1 MQTNNMS
8 VDLPKYVKNLLAP
21 NYYQHTSM
29 MQSVIAIVL
38 FAATASA
45 IPSRCYEGIVTG
57 PCRAMHERYAYDPAK
72 GECVRFNYGGCAG
85 NNNNFMSKLECQ
97 LVCKEQDSTFPEHN
111 DFIIPGLIR
120 RPTVIMTMAPIRLP
134 KYSMEIEPNLN
145 VPSSSGRPTAC
156 GLPIETGM
164 CFASLR
170 RYAFDDTRG
179 RCVSFIYGGC
189 GGNENNFETLED
201 CEYACLNT
209 ITSR

>member
-1 MQTNNMS
+1 MVMGFFENKALELLS
-8 VDLPKYVKNLLAP
+8 AHKHDAIGHCHCALRSYRYLVSFYLVKYQIRNL
-21 NYYQHTSM
+21 
-29 MQSVIAIVL
+29 
-38 FAATASA
+38 ASA

-97 LVCKEQDSTFPEHN
+97 LVC
-111 DFIIPGLIR
+111 
-120 RPTVIMTMAPIRLP
+120 
-134 KYSMEIEPNLN
+134 
-145 VPSSSGRPTAC
+145 RPTAC